1 PELLLKQ
8 LGNERSTF
16 DERDIAKAL
25 HRTVDD
31 PADFANI
38 RARLMASDDLV
49 MLKPQQVDA
58 ETGKAAE
65 PAVFT
70 TRAILRIEY
79 DMARSAQLLA
89 KRRGFAV
96 SDRAVAAAIRHVET
110 GDPEKPFK
118 LDAEQVD
125 AVHHVT
131 RDNGIAAVVGLA
143 GTGKSTLLAAA
154 RVAWES
160 GGSRVIGA
168 ALAGKAA

>member
-25 HRTVDD
+25 HHTVDD
-31 PADFANI
+31 PLDFANI

-49 MLKPQQVDA
+49 MLKPQQVDT

-70 TRAILRIEY
+70 TRDILRIEY
-79 DMARSAQLLA
+79 DMARSAQVLSE
-89 KRRGFAV
+89 RRGFAV
-96 SDRAVAAAIRHVET
+96 SAESLAAAIESVET
-110 GDPEKPFK
+110 ADPEKSFR
-118 LDAEQVD
+118 LDPEQVD
-125 AVHHVT
+125 AVRHVT
-131 RDNGIAAVVGLA
+131 GDNGIAAVVGLA
-143 GTGKSTLLAAA
+143 GAGKSTLLAAA